1 MTGGRH
7 SRQTHTPCHL
17 TSLLRLVGLLA
28 WAVAM
33 AYLSLVPASTIPS
46 TLPSWDKLNH
56 FAGYAVLALLL
67 LWTLTA
73 WHALSVP
80 LLTGAWIACNVYGL
94 LLEILQ
100 GLMTSGRQFD
110 GGDLLANA
118 LGALITC
125 VLFCHINQR
134 SSPHER

>member
-1 MTGGRH
+1 MIDGRD
-7 SRQTHTPCHL
+7 SRQTHSYCHL
-17 TSLLRLVGLLA
+17 TRLLRLVGLLA
-28 WAVAM
+28 WVVAM

-56 FAGYAVLALLL
+56 FAGYAVLALLV

-73 WHALSVP
+73 WHALSIP
-80 LLTGAWIACNVYGL
+80 LLTGAWIACNIYGL

-100 GLMTSGRQFD
+100 KLMSSGRQFD

-118 LGALITC
+118 LGALTTC
-125 VLFCHINQR
+125 VLFRHINQR
-134 SSPHER
+134 SSPHDR

>member
-7 SRQTHTPCHL
+7 SRQTHTPRHWP
-17 TSLLRLVGLLA
+17 SLFCLVGLLA

-33 AYLSLVPASTIPS
+33 AYFSLVPASTIPS
-46 TLPSWDKLNH
+46 ALPGGDKFHH
-56 FAGYAVLALLL
+56 FAGYAVLAWLL

-73 WHALSVP
+73 RHALSIP
-80 LLTGAWIACNVYGL
+80 LLTGAWIACNIYGL

-100 GLMTSGRQFD
+100 KLMSSGRQFD

-118 LGALITC
+118 LGALTTC
-125 VLFCHINQR
+125 VLFRHINQR
-134 SSPHER
+134 SSPHDR